1 MFEIIFIIVILIP
14 ITISSGGFFLK
25 YHTPDDINE
34 TVGYR
39 TKRSMS
45 SREAWIFA
53 NKTCGKLW
61 LTGGIISFAFS
72 VSVPLILYMFKGDSA
87 GFYSGVI
94 ILILQSIFLIFS
106 VVYIE
111 KQLIYK
117 FDD

>member
-14 ITISSGGFFLK
+14 ITLVSDGFFLK
-25 YHTPDDINE
+25 YHMPDDINDII
-34 TVGYR
+34 GYR

-53 NKTCGKLW
+53 NKICGKLW
-61 LTGGIISFAFS
+61 LTGGIIIFVFS
-72 VSVPLILYMFKGDSA
+72 VSVPLLLYMLKGNSA

-111 KQLIYK
+111 KQLIRE